1 MINYLVLTT
10 VLLQWYKKK
19 RCADESNHQP
29 KIGGN
34 WGAWQVSWFWEEKK
48 QIQNLCNQFYKLLP
62 KFSLVP
68 LIVISSHIISGIN
81 LCQSFSIRL
90 VFFSKIWRSD
100 FLFIL
105 SYDIDE
111 YDIVFL
117 KWQVFWYFYTSLSML
132 FYFYHRLKDLLRT
145 RLIECG
151 WRDQL
156 KQHCKGKMYYLLT
169 EHCKG
174 KVYYLPAEH
183 YFMTF
188 NIKVLN
194 STPLSK
200 LSLIGYNTCTTLRCI

>member
-1 MINYLVLTT
+1 METGERDRWADFEKRKSKIK
-10 VLLQWYKKK
+10 LL
-19 RCADESNHQP
+19 
-29 KIGGN
+29 KIWN
-34 WGAWQVSWFWEEKK
+34 FE
-48 QIQNLCNQFYKLLP
+48 IQNLCNQFYKLLP

-188 NIKVLN
+188 NIKELN

>member
-1 MINYLVLTT
+1 MRR
-10 VLLQWYKKK
+10 W
-19 RCADESNHQP
+19 EQP
-29 KIGGN
+29 STKN
-34 WGAWQVSWFWEEKK
+34 WWKLGSVTGELILRREKANSSFWKFE
-48 QIQNLCNQFYKLLP
+48 IQNLCNQFYKLLP

-117 KWQVFWYFYTSLSML
+117 KWQVFWYLYTSLSML

>member
-1 MINYLVLTT
+1 MRATINQKLVETGERDRWADFEKRKSKIK
-10 VLLQWYKKK
+10 LL
-19 RCADESNHQP
+19 
-29 KIGGN
+29 KIWN
-34 WGAWQVSWFWEEKK
+34 FE
-48 QIQNLCNQFYKLLP
+48 IQNLCNQFYKLLP

-194 STPLSK
+194 STQLSK

>member
-1 MINYLVLTT
+1 MRATINQKLVETGERDR
-10 VLLQWYKKK
+10 WDDFEK
-19 RCADESNHQP
+19 RKSKWNFE
-29 KIGGN
+29 
-34 WGAWQVSWFWEEKK
+34 
-48 QIQNLCNQFYKLLP
+48 IQNLCNQFYKLLP

>member
-1 MINYLVLTT
+1 
-10 VLLQWYKKK
+10 
-19 RCADESNHQP
+19 
-29 KIGGN
+29 
-34 WGAWQVSWFWEEKK
+34 
-48 QIQNLCNQFYKLLP
+48 
-62 KFSLVP
+62 
-68 LIVISSHIISGIN
+68 
-81 LCQSFSIRL
+81 
-90 VFFSKIWRSD
+90 
-100 FLFIL
+100 
-105 SYDIDE
+105 
-111 YDIVFL
+111 
-117 KWQVFWYFYTSLSML
+117 ML

-174 KVYYLPAEH
+174 KVYYLLAEH

-200 LSLIGYNTCTTLRCI
+200 LSLIGYNTCTTVRCIQY

>member
-1 MINYLVLTT
+1 MRATINQKLVETGERDRWADFEKRKSKIK
-10 VLLQWYKKK
+10 LL
-19 RCADESNHQP
+19 
-29 KIGGN
+29 KIWN
-34 WGAWQVSWFWEEKK
+34 FE
-48 QIQNLCNQFYKLLP
+48 IQNLCNQFYKLLP

-68 LIVISSHIISGIN
+68 LTVISSHIISWIN

-174 KVYYLPAEH
+174 
-183 YFMTF
+183 
-188 NIKVLN
+188 
-194 STPLSK
+194 
-200 LSLIGYNTCTTLRCI
+200 